1 MGRLRSE
8 HRLAREGVTEGV
20 ALVCLLLLAGFAIAG
35 PSGVLAWGENQR
47 LLEQRRQEV
56 QRLAVER
63 DELRNRVDLLDPRHA
78 DSDLAGELLRRDLN
92 VVHPDEMVMFIK

>member
-1 MGRLRSE
+1 MGRLRQE

-20 ALVCLLLLAGFAIAG
+20 ALCCLLLLAGLAIAG

-56 QRLAVER
+56 QRLSVER
-63 DELRNRVDLLDPRHA
+63 DELRNRVELLDPRHA
-78 DSDLAGELLRRDLN
+78 DSDLAGELLRRNLN
-92 VVHPDEMVMFIK
+92 VVHPDEMVMLIK